1 MMDEPVRPVRLGIPD
16 EAWTAAGI
24 AFLAALDGATT
35 SGDPRKAYP
44 DDLVTPTVRAAAPL
58 IVAAE
63 LRRVAAQCEPQTES
77 RLSYGERWHRAGI
90 ERVCAELLARA
101 DELDPR
107 GGLR

>member
-1 MMDEPVRPVRLGIPD
+1 MGEPVPLGIPD
-16 EAWTAAGI
+16 EAWTAAGV
-24 AFLAALDGATT
+24 AFLAAMDRATT
-35 SGDPRKAYP
+35 SGDPRQAYP

-63 LRRVAAQCEPQTES
+63 LRRLAAHCEPQTAR
-77 RLSYGERWHRAGI
+77 RLSYGERAGI

-101 DELDPR
+101 DELDSR